1 MLDMTLTLIGLYDWD
16 NRLFDQMRLPEG
28 YDRDEVVSNIL
39 MELGELE
46 VIYPSWDAM
55 RAAIGMWSRTMLW
68 TWERRYIVSHTE
80 YAPLENLKRE
90 TIQSE
95 QTSGEHKTDGTHS
108 EDETRD
114 LSRGVVANTKASSS
128 GDSSST
134 NWRNG
139 FNDGRTDSDGGDTEA
154 SSSGTTDSTENTTE
168 KETWGRNGTTGE
180 TGNESGSRDFTEQ
193 THGSIGVIT
202 SQTMFQQEW
211 EVAEHNL
218 VRNLVEDFK
227 ARFCIMVY

>member
-1 MLDMTLTLIGLYDWD
+1 MLDMTLTITGLYNWD
-16 NRLFDQMRLPEG
+16 QRLFDQLQLPDG
-28 YDRDEVVSNIL
+28 YDRDTVVSNIL
-39 MELGELE
+39 FECGELE

-68 TWERRYIVSHTE
+68 TWERRLRVSETE

-95 QTSGEHKTDGTHS
+95 QTSGERKTDGTRS

-114 LSRGVVANTKASSS
+114 LSRGVTGESTAQSS
-128 GDSSST
+128 GSGET
-134 NWRNG
+134 TQWRNG
-139 FNDGRTDSDGGDTEA
+139 FNEGRTDAEGSENSA
-154 SSSGTTDSTENTTE
+154 ESSGTTDSSENTTE
-168 KETWGRNGTTGE
+168 KETWGRTGTTGE
-180 TGNESGSRDFTEQ
+180 SGSESGSRDFTEQ

-218 VRNLVEDFK
+218 IRNLVEDFK
-227 ARFCIMVY
+227 SRFCIMVY